1 MLNTQQLALAYLNL
15 SEQSLAEDNWNG
27 ACAAPRADKSRPRHL
42 SRGLTRDLTRSN
54 MAGRKLVLEGEISI
68 KSFIL
73 GLSVLIIPLIRTSFG
88 HIDWVFDYLTGTPGK
103 VVIAV
108 YIAVTNGLLLVV
120 YKGPLYKVRLRAAP
134 PPPPR
139 RTAAASLCARLVLVL
154 CEYADA

>member
-1 MLNTQQLALAYLNL
+1 
-15 SEQSLAEDNWNG
+15 
-27 ACAAPRADKSRPRHL
+27 
-42 SRGLTRDLTRSN
+42 

-134 PPPPR
+134 PPRRAAAAASSPPPR
-139 RTAAASLCARLVLVL
+139 RAAPPPRSAGDARCSERVSCWCFVNMQMHNNRLIYVYLYTSLST
-154 CEYADA
+154 DS